1 MSAVVADTVTVIW
14 WLAGDPRLS
23 KPAADLLQAADDGDG
38 IHVSAVTL
46 VDIWYATHKRTDP
59 ITTDQLAALDT
70 VTRRY
75 RISIGEA
82 GPYRVDV
89 EAVTGRAPG
98 LTALRSGHGRA
109 APSRGGESEQLPTCS
124 SAYRRLD
131 PQGGQAMGRQ

>member
-14 WLAGDPRLS
+14 WLAGGPRFS
-23 KPAADLLQAADDGDG
+23 KPAADLVQAADDGDG

-89 EAVTGRAPG
+89 EAVTGEPRA
-98 LTALRSGHGRA
+98 
-109 APSRGGESEQLPTCS
+109 
-124 SAYRRLD
+124 
-131 PQGGQAMGRQ
+131 